1 MFMKEEIVLK
11 PDEALEYV
19 KLNVKEEDVL
29 ELSYN
34 RVYAPGDVLSIQTEE
49 EFGEENIIVSLHL
62 NGELVSDVVR
72 VNLNDIKDDLLEIGH
87 ITDEKETIIVI
98 KD

>member
-1 MFMKEEIVLK
+1 MKEEIVLK

-34 RVYAPGDVLSIQTEE
+34 RVYAPGDVLNVQIEE
-49 EFGEENIIVSLHL
+49 EFGEENVIVSLHL

-87 ITDEKETIIVI
+87 ISGEKETIIVI
-98 KD
+98 ED

>member
-1 MFMKEEIVLK
+1 MKEEIVLK

-34 RVYAPGDVLSIQTEE
+34 RVYAPGDVLSVQTEE

-87 ITDEKETIIVI
+87 ISGEKETIIVI
-98 KD
+98 ED

>member
-1 MFMKEEIVLK
+1 MKEEIVLK